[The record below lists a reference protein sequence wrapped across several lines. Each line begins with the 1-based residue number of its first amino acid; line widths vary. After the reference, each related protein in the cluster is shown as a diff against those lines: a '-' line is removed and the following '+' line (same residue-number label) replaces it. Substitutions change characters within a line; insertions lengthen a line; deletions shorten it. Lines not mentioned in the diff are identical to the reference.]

1 MTASVE
7 PSAINMTKKAMIR
20 QLLDK
25 GDYTEVEIA
34 RLADTT
40 LDNVRKE
47 KSVYSKEI
55 GRKITLSKESKEVQR
70 SPQGT
75 VVSKTER
82 MSIELERDLLSVPP
96 LTAEQLKVMYT
107 YFREGKLPGEV
118 IKDTGYH
125 PVAVE
130 IEYERFLRTDKSVPS
145 QIALRIFDCIVDK
158 DVAKVIKE
166 KFDATGVLTF
176 EELESVMASIQ
187 FDPYFKKFNEYL
199 CTHLMTPSA
208 PLPDF
213 CARPICRYCLGPVEG
228 IIYFNQDLVKKQFE
242 SPTVFI
248 CNRCVKSL
256 ISFGKG

>member
-1 MTASVE
+1 
-7 PSAINMTKKAMIR
+7 MTKKAMIR

-75 VVSKTER
+75 VVSY
-82 MSIELERDLLSVPP
+82 S
-96 LTAEQLKVMYT
+96 MYT

-130 IEYERFLRTDKSVPS
+130 IEYERFLRTDKSVPR
-145 QIALRIFDCIVDK
+145 QIALRIFDCIADK
-158 DVAKVIKE
+158 DVAKGIKE

-187 FDPYFKKFNEYL
+187 FDPNFKRFNEYL

-213 CARPICRYCLGPVEG
+213 CARPICRYCGGLVEG

-248 CNRCVKSL
+248 CNRCIKSL